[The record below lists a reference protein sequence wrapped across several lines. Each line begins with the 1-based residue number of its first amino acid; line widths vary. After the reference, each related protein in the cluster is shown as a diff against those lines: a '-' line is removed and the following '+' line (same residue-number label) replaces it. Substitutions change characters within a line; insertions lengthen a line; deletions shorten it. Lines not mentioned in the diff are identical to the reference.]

1 MENKKDRSGVIRF
14 INDIA
19 SKKTR
24 SNMDSIPKRS
34 VSEMRGGGRK
44 INLTFIEKPPEIS
57 KVNIMQ
63 EFNGYERL

>member
-1 MENKKDRSGVIRF
+1 MNI
-14 INDIA
+14 
-19 SKKTR
+19 
-24 SNMDSIPKRS
+24 IPKRS

-44 INLTFIEKPPEIS
+44 INLTFIEKPPEIP